1 MIMIIILRII
11 LIIINRRAMTII
23 LAIIIVIVVVTIKI
37 MWLWMVLIRIQKTCV
52 SLHNS
57 RAIVLSHWRAPI
69 RVEGLNMLKHRDSS
83 CGQVAAVTDMIQPA
97 SLPYA
102 PAGDAAM
109 KGNYWFEMLSL
120 NRSGGR
126 CGKSKRKHRH
136 VTAISHLI
144 RPR

>member
-23 LAIIIVIVVVTIKI
+23 LAIIIVVVVVTIKI

-57 RAIVLSHWRAPI
+57 RAIILSHWRAPI

-83 CGQVAAVTDMIQPA
+83 CGQVA